1 MNDWCLWSKF
11 IYKTI
16 FHWKSETRVGH
27 PPQAKFGTWSYHEWY
42 DLFWFRILTYLNN
55 RQMQNAN
62 LSNNWFSY
70 LSILW
75 WMCEFLGSILNMV
88 VNNLTYTKFVT
99 FWYIIAKENQE
110 EIQLTGWLD
119 LFLNNHW
126 VAKDAMQDD
135 KGSTKQ

>member
-1 MNDWCLWSKF
+1 MIDACGQILY
-11 IYKTI
+11 IRQI
-16 FHWKSETRVGH
+16 FTENQKPGLDILHRQNLV
-27 PPQAKFGTWSYHEWY
+27 HEWY

-75 WMCEFLGSILNMV
+75 WMCEFLGSILNIV

-99 FWYIIAKENQE
+99 FWYIIVRENQAE
-110 EIQLTGWLD
+110 FRLTGWLD
-119 LFLNNHW
+119 PFLSNHW
-126 VAKDAMQDD
+126 VAKDAMKDD
-135 KGSTKQ
+135 KGSTK